1 VRESG
6 LDIQRVIELIADRK
20 IEEAMQEGKFDDLP
34 GKGKPLPLDEEWF
47 APPELRPAIRLLK
60 SAGVLPDWMER
71 AREIERLR
79 AECDRLW
86 RIAELEYPRAMS
98 LGEARFLEWQAR
110 TWAGLEQ
117 VMTRVNSL
125 VLAYNCTA
133 PACAVPQTPYN
144 LAQQQARFEERF
156 GKEDAHKGRRDTP
169 RPK

>member
-6 LDIQRVIELIADRK
+6 FDIQRVIELIADRK

-86 RIAELEYPRAMS
+86 RIAELEYPRAAS
-98 LGEARFLEWQAR
+98 LCAARFLEWQAR

-117 VMTRVNSL
+117 VMTRVNAL
-125 VLAYNCTA
+125 ALAYNCTA
-133 PACAVPQTPYN
+133 PACAAPQTPYN
-144 LAQQQARFEERF
+144 LAQQQERFLERF
-156 GKEDAHKGRRDTP
+156 GREPEG
-169 RPK
+169 

>member
-6 LDIQRVIELIADRK
+6 FDIQRVIDSSPTAKSKRRCKRD
-20 IEEAMQEGKFDDLP
+20 KFDDLP

-79 AECDRLW
+79 AECERLW
-86 RIAELEYPRAMS
+86 RIAELEYPHAAL
-98 LGEARFLEWQAR
+98 LGDARFAEWQAR

-117 VMTRVNSL
+117 VMTRINSL

-133 PACAVPQTPYN
+133 PASAMPQTPYN
-144 LAQQQARFEERF
+144 LAQQQARFLERF
-156 GKEDAHKGRRDTP
+156 GREVEG
-169 RPK
+169 

>member
-1 VRESG
+1 MRESG
-6 LDIQRVIELIADRK
+6 FDIQRVIELIADRK
-20 IEEAMQEGKFDDLP
+20 IEEAMLEGKFDDLP

-86 RIAELEYPRAMS
+86 RIAELEYPRA
-98 LGEARFLEWQAR
+98 LTLDETCLAEWHTR
-110 TWAGLEQ
+110 TWASIEQ
-117 VMTRVNSL
+117 LMARVNTL

-133 PACAVPQTPYN
+133 PACATPQTPYN
-144 LAQQQARFEERF
+144 LAQQHARFQRQF
-156 GKEDAHKGRRDTP
+156 GGNPE
-169 RPK
+169 

>member
-6 LDIQRVIELIADRK
+6 FDIQRVIELIADRK

-79 AECDRLW
+79 AECERLW
-86 RIAELEYPRAMS
+86 RIAELEYPRAAL
-98 LGEARFLEWQAR
+98 LGEARFVEWRTR
-110 TWAGLEQ
+110 TWAGIEQ
-117 VMTRVNSL
+117 VMTRVNAL

-133 PACAVPQTPYN
+133 PACATPQTPYN
-144 LAQQQARFEERF
+144 LAQQQACFWERF
-156 GKEDAHKGRRDTP
+156 GREVEG
-169 RPK
+169 

>member
-6 LDIQRVIELIADRK
+6 FDIQRVIELIADRK

-79 AECDRLW
+79 AECERLW
-86 RIAELEYPRAMS
+86 RIAELEYPRAAS
-98 LGEARFLEWQAR
+98 ARRGAVCGVAGMR

-117 VMTRVNSL
+117 VMTRINAL

-133 PACAVPQTPYN
+133 PASAMPQTPYN
-144 LAQQQARFEERF
+144 LAQQQARFLERF
-156 GKEDAHKGRRDTP
+156 GGEGRE
-169 RPK
+169 

>member
-1 VRESG
+1 MRESG
-6 LDIQRVIELIADRK
+6 FDIPRVIELIAERK
-20 IEEAMQEGKFDDLP
+20 IEEAIQEGKFDDLP

-47 APPELRPAIRLLK
+47 APPDLRPAIRLLK

-98 LGEARFLEWQAR
+98 LCEARFLEWQAR
-110 TWAGLEQ
+110 TWAALEQ

-125 VLAYNCTA
+125 ALAYNCTA
-133 PACAVPQTPYN
+133 PACATPQTPYN
-144 LAQQQARFEERF
+144 LAQQQARFLERF
-156 GKEDAHKGRRDTP
+156 GRER
-169 RPK
+169 